1 VDAGR
6 GARHEQAM
14 AQAAKLYGAGRAEEA
29 REICEAILRDDP
41 RHFWALHL
49 SAAIALRNREF
60 DRCISHASRA
70 LELQPRNA
78 EVLANRG
85 AAYRRVNRF
94 DEALADYDRA
104 LAADP
109 GYVPAF
115 VNRGVA
121 LAALNRHAEAIA
133 SYDQALALQPGNAAA
148 RYHRALSR
156 LVSGDLAGGFDD
168 YEARYGGWEGQL
180 PRRATPVPE
189 WSGRE
194 PLAGRSILVHAEQGL
209 GDSIQMLRYAPL
221 LHARGATVH
230 VEMPASLR
238 AIANAVPGVS
248 SVTVSGEAAPA
259 TDFHVPTMSLPRAFG
274 TRLDSIPGGVPYIA
288 ADASRVA
295 HWRGRLPA
303 GRKRLGIAWSG
314 NPGHVNDSNRSIALA
329 DLAPLA
335 ATGVEVVAL
344 QKDLRPGDAELL
356 DRLGWRHFGGELH
369 DFTDTAAL
377 LSCVDR
383 VITVDTSIAHLAG
396 AMGLETRLMLPFSP
410 DWRFLLDRAD
420 TPWYPTMRLFR
431 QPSIG
436 AWAPV
441 LERIRDE
448 GWGV

>member
-1 VDAGR
+1 MDAGR

-29 REICEAILRDDP
+29 RELCDAILRDDP

-60 DRCISHASRA
+60 ERCISHASRA

-104 LAADP
+104 LAVDP
-109 GYVPAF
+109 KYVPAL

-156 LVSGDLAGGFDD
+156 LVTGDLAGGFED

-180 PRRATPVPE
+180 PRRATTIPE

-194 PLAGRSILVHAEQGL
+194 PLVGRSILVHAEQGL

-221 LHARGATVH
+221 LRARGATVH
-230 VEMPASLR
+230 VEVPAALR
-238 AIANAVPGVS
+238 AIAQATPGVS
-248 SVTVSGEAAPA
+248 TASASGEAAPT
-259 TDFHVPTMSLPRAFG
+259 TDFHVPMMSLPRAFG
-274 TRLDSIPGGVPYIA
+274 TTLDSIPGGVPYIA

-295 HWRGRLPA
+295 RWRERLPA
-303 GRKRLGIAWSG
+303 GRKRLGVAWSG
-314 NPGHVNDSNRSIALA
+314 NAGHVNDSNRSIALA

-335 ATGVEVVAL
+335 ATGFEVVAL
-344 QKDLRPGDAELL
+344 QKDLRPGDPELL
-356 DRLGWRHFGGELH
+356 ATLGWRHFGAELR
-369 DFTDTAAL
+369 DFTDTVALAA
-377 LSCVDR
+377 CVDR

-396 AMGLETRLMLPFSP
+396 AMGLETWVLLPFSP
-410 DWRFLLDRAD
+410 DWRFLLDRED
-420 TPWYPTMRLFR
+420 SPWYPAMRLFR
-431 QPSIG
+431 QQAAGQWTALIQVMV
-436 AWAPV
+436 AAA
-441 LERIRDE
+441 R
-448 GWGV
+448 GV

>member
-1 VDAGR
+1 
-6 GARHEQAM
+6 
-14 AQAAKLYGAGRAEEA
+14 
-29 REICEAILRDDP
+29 
-41 RHFWALHL
+41 
-49 SAAIALRNREF
+49 
-60 DRCISHASRA
+60 
-70 LELQPRNA
+70 
-78 EVLANRG
+78 
-85 AAYRRVNRF
+85 
-94 DEALADYDRA
+94 
-104 LAADP
+104 
-109 GYVPAF
+109 
-115 VNRGVA
+115 
-121 LAALNRHAEAIA
+121 
-133 SYDQALALQPGNAAA
+133 
-148 RYHRALSR
+148 
-156 LVSGDLAGGFDD
+156 
-168 YEARYGGWEGQL
+168 
-180 PRRATPVPE
+180 VPE